1 MENHAVFVINNES
14 KVIPLKPMRYK
25 SGNRGLWAVSALKCE
40 KETHHIFIKTVVI
53 RKKSRKI
60 KKGR

>member
-1 MENHAVFVINNES
+1 MENHAVFVINDES

-25 SGNRGLWAVSALKCE
+25 SGNRGLWAVSALKGGN
-40 KETHHIFIKTVVI
+40 ETHHIFIKTVI
-53 RKKSRKI
+53 RKK